1 MPGWYDQIT
10 PQVLQQA
17 GAGGIPTRPPM
28 GPVIPGNLDPWRRPI
43 LNNPD
48 GSISTTR
55 SMSFGTDKGET
66 LVPTVVDDHNL
77 MQFVRKNPYQQAMDH
92 YNQTG
97 QSFGSFG
104 TPMAADAYAQ
114 YLHETQAK
122 MLQILGLLNTGQK

>member
-1 MPGWYDQIT
+1 MPRWYDQIT
-10 PQVLQQA
+10 PEMLQQA
-17 GAGGIPTRPPM
+17 GIGALPTRPPM

-66 LVPTVVDDHNL
+66 LVPTVVDAHNL
-77 MQFVRKNPYQQAMDH
+77 SQYVRKDPYAQAKQL
-92 YNQTG
+92 YFQTG
-97 QSFGSFG
+97 QHLGTFG

-114 YLHETQAK
+114 SLHETQARL
-122 MLQILGLLNTGQK
+122 LQLLGLLK